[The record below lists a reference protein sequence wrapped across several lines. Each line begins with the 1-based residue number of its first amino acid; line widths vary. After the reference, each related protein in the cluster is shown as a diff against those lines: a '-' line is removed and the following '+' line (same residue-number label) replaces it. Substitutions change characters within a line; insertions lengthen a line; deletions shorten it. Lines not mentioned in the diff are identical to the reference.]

1 MVKDAG
7 FNRTALSRPACVG
20 ALENM
25 QRHLRIAVSAA
36 VQDNSFR
43 YWTAFVAEYFAD
55 GAVMRLAVPSAHS
68 QASHVPSAAARQSS
82 YGALAFRREPTC
94 H

>member
-1 MVKDAG
+1 MLKDV
-7 FNRTALSRPACVG
+7 R
-20 ALENM
+20 
-25 QRHLRIAVSAA
+25 RHLRKAVCAT

-68 QASHVPSAAARQSS
+68 EALHEPNSHARQRS
-82 YGALAFRREPTC
+82 YGVLAL